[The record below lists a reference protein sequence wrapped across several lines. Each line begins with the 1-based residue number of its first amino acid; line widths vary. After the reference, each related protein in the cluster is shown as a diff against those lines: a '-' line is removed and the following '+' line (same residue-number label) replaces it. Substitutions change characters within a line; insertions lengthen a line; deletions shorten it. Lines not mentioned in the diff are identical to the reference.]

1 MTNRSL
7 RHATFLALPLLAGC
21 RPDNDKLDVCR
32 EYERTMSAC
41 FQASGLDHGVGI
53 GYQDE
58 CERRTRNV
66 EDIAYFT
73 CVNDRLSAADC
84 SLNKL
89 DDVARTLRE
98 CAPP

>member
-1 MTNRSL
+1 MPYLSVL
-7 RHATFLALPLLAGC
+7 GLIVASAC

-32 EYERTMSAC
+32 EYERAMSAC

-98 CAPP
+98 CTPP

>member
-1 MTNRSL
+1 MPYLSVL
-7 RHATFLALPLLAGC
+7 GLIVASAC

-73 CVNDRLSAADC
+73 CVNDQLSAADC